1 MYLYYNIKQTG
12 KSSGHRGN
20 AKDWSYMLT
29 NVFILK
35 NKTKK
40 QRKKKGNMLQQ
51 LKCSVGSFTSHE

>member
-1 MYLYYNIKQTG
+1 MKTG
-12 KSSGHRGN
+12 KSSSHRGN

-40 QRKKKGNMLQQ
+40 QRRRETCSNNLNVVLEVLQIM
-51 LKCSVGSFTSHE
+51 SP